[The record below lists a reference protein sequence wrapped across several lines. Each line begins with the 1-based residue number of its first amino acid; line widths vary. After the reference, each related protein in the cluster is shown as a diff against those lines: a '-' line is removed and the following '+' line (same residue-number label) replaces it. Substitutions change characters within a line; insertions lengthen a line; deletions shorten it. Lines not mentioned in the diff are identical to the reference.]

1 MPASSN
7 PTPSA
12 SSSHTGASTTGSG
25 TGSAFVLSP
34 SRPPPKGAPRLPKT
48 LLKAHAQGPLT
59 SPPPF
64 AAAEGGRPQQPR
76 TESKGNVK

>member
-1 MPASSN
+1 MSH
-7 PTPSA
+7 PSGSRPPVSPVA
-12 SSSHTGASTTGSG
+12 GADTVVLSSSK
-25 TGSAFVLSP
+25 
-34 SRPPPKGAPRLPKT
+34 PPPKGAPRLPKT

-64 AAAEGGRPQQPR
+64 AAEGRPAQPR